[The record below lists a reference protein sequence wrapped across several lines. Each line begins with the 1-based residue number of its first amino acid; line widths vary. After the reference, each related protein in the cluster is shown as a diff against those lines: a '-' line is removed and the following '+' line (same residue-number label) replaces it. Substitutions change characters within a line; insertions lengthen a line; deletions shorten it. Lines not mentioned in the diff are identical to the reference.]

1 MSQPDR
7 ARLYNALTIAFLALT
22 ALSGGLAAWIA
33 IHPQGPLNPFP
44 PAPTPTLMPTA
55 APPHTPTLT
64 LTPSLTI
71 TPTITPTRTLTPTP
85 SLTPTITPTFTP
97 LPTLA
102 PAWMEVLIEEAGY
115 AMHLP
120 NTWVVFDLTGRDPR
134 ATLEQIADENP
145 ALYAS
150 FDSGLGNAYPNFL
163 SLLAFDSASVDAPFI
178 ITMNISRAD
187 LTEGRTVEEVWES
200 REAFYGEDSRY
211 TLLSSGGLSI
221 DGQPAAQIY
230 YTTELE
236 AEVEVEAPQE
246 GEGEDEGAATPATE
260 VVLLTIH
267 HRDVIVRRPEGGML
281 VITFAI
287 DSERLEGYEP
297 LVDQIL
303 STWRF
308 VQ

>member
-1 MSQPDR
+1 MNQPDR
-7 ARLYNALTIAFLALT
+7 ARLYNALTAIFLALT
-22 ALSGGLAAWIA
+22 VLSGGLMAWIA
-33 IHPQGPLNPFP
+33 THPQGPLNPFP
-44 PAPTPTLMPTA
+44 VPPTPTLMPTA
-55 APPHTPTLT
+55 TFPHTPTLT
-64 LTPSLTI
+64 LTPSLTS
-71 TPTITPTRTLTPTP
+71 TPTITPTHTLTPTP
-85 SLTPTITPTFTP
+85 SLTPTVTPTFTP

-102 PAWMEVLIEEAGY
+102 PAWMEVVVEGAGY

-120 NTWVVFDLTGRDPR
+120 NTWVFFDLTARDPR

-150 FDSGLGNAYPNFL
+150 LSSGLSNVYPNFL

-178 ITMNISRAD
+178 ITMNIARPD
-187 LTEGRTVEEVWES
+187 LTEGRAVEEVWES
-200 REAFYGEDSRY
+200 REALYGEDSRY
-211 TLLSSGGLSI
+211 TLLSSGALSM

-236 AEVEVEAPQE
+236 VAVEVEAPQE
-246 GEGEDEGAATPATE
+246 GAGESEGTATPTTE
-260 VVLLTIH
+260 MVLLAIH
-267 HRDVIVRRPEGGML
+267 HRDVIVQRPEGGML
-281 VITFAI
+281 VITFSI